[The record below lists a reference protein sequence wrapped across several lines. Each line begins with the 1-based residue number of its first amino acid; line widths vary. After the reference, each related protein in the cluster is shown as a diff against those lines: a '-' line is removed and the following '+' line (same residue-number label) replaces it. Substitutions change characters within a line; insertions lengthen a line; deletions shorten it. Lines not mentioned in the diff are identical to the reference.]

1 MNIAELSPLLP
12 HISYS
17 PQRRSP
23 IVPPDMCQLFYS
35 HGHGFFSYTD
45 IERKLKKEKWRLI
58 FWNVKMIQGL
68 PLTEFR
74 MN

>member
-1 MNIAELSPLLP
+1 MNITGGVSSFAAYFIFPSAQVTDC
-12 HISYS
+12 S
-17 PQRRSP
+17 
-23 IVPPDMCQLFYS
+23 PDMCQLFYS